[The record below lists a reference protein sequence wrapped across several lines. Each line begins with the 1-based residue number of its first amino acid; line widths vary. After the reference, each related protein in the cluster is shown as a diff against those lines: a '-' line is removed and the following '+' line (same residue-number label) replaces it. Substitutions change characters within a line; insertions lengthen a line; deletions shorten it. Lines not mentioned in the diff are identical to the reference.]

1 MILIVRASRKTKIY
15 NKSLRKQKAI
25 VIFNQERDRMKEILN
40 IFMEIHKC
48 YKKESSNKTKIGCT
62 INTFTQTNRD

>member
-25 VIFNQERDRMKEILN
+25 VIFNQERDNMKEIL
-40 IFMEIHKC
+40 KC